1 MTAKEVAEW
10 MLDQFNNEKWLYQ
23 ETVEKKVEQCAK
35 AIPQRD

>member
-23 ETVEKKVEQCAK
+23 ETVEKKK
-35 AIPQRD
+35 